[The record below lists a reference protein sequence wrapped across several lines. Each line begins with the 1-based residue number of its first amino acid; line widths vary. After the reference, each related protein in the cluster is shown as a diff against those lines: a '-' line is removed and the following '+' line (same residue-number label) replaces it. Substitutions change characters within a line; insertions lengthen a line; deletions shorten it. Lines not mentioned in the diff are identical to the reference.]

1 MAVGGLW
8 GQSRQFLE
16 LWVQTGLGR
25 ETPPNSS
32 ALASA
37 NHRSPIT
44 SFTEISRRLGFL
56 KNTFEKCEL

>member
-8 GQSRQFLE
+8 GQIRQFLE

-25 ETPPNSS
+25 ETPPDSS

-44 SFTEISRRLGFL
+44 SFTEIS
-56 KNTFEKCEL
+56 